1 MASRVFRHS
10 RQQHRARRTQ
20 QNRRPRDPQGTPHER
35 AIRRLAMELKAREG
49 LMGLFHAGVTWR
61 AFSCL
66 VSLSAA
72 VVVETEKSLKIGS
85 NRFVPDVVARCLR
98 THRILLVV
106 EVWHTHTV
114 CAKKKAAFRAAGL
127 PWVEVRSWHVI
138 SRTRRQPLPVLDW
151 AGPGLPQ
158 PPEQRSLFNSEGER
172 TLSGGHESAVGELAE
187 VSNSAR
193 TGTRSAQSK
202 RSASCEVCHLRVEA
216 AHGSV

>member
-10 RQQHRARRTQ
+10 RQRHRARRTQ

-61 AFSCL
+61 AFVCL

-72 VVVETEKSLKIGS
+72 VAVETEKSLKIGRS
-85 NRFVPDVVARCLR
+85 RFVPDLVVRCVR
-98 THRILLVV
+98 TRRILLVV

-114 CAKKKAAFRAAGL
+114 SAKKKAAFHAAGF

-138 SRTRRQPLPVLDW
+138 SRTHRQPLPVLDW

-158 PPEQRSLFNSEGER
+158 PPEQHSLFHSEGDWTVNGE
-172 TLSGGHESAVGELAE
+172 HEPARIELAKA
-187 VSNSAR
+187 S
-193 TGTRSAQSK
+193 GRSAEQPPGWRIQSIFSTDS
-202 RSASCEVCHLRVEA
+202 RPAS
-216 AHGSV
+216 